1 MNQIDLRSKFLGGM
15 VGSALGDAIG
25 ELAFRGLGEAVL
37 RAAIGQKDVLVY
49 TDDTAMAI
57 GLAESITQ
65 VGRLDEQHLGETFR
79 ANFQREPWRGYASG
93 PPTVFSL
100 VKRRGMSYSEA
111 ARSLFGGQGSFGNGA
126 AMRIAPVGLCYYD
139 SPDLYEQARVSAS
152 VTHAHPIGVDGAAV
166 LAWAVAQ
173 AVKLDPQEPFP
184 FEPFSQGLTD
194 FARTPEIRDKMVL
207 VRTLMAKD
215 VPPPDAARCLGR
227 SVAVH
232 ESMPFAV
239 YAFLRHPQSFEAC
252 LFCAILHGGDRDTL
266 GAMACAVSGA
276 YLGVDAIPPAWREKL
291 ENRKHIEDLADKLVG
306 MKNTHESTP
315 MVRATHQE
323 DISEPLSR
331 RQGDKGAHSW
341 KNL

>member
-1 MNQIDLRSKFLGGM
+1 MDLKSKFLGGM

-25 ELAFRGLGEAVL
+25 ELAFWGLGEAGL
-37 RAAIGQKDVLVY
+37 RSAIAQRDALIY

-65 VGRLDEQHLGETFR
+65 VGRLDEQHLGDTFR

-100 VKRRGMSYSEA
+100 VERHGLSYSEA

-126 AMRIAPVGLCYYD
+126 AMRIAPVGLFYHD
-139 SPDLYEQARVSAS
+139 APDLYEQVRASAS

-166 LAWAVAQ
+166 LACAVAQ
-173 AVKLDPQEPFP
+173 AVKVDPQEPFP

-194 FARTPEIRDKMVL
+194 FARTPEIRDKMML
-207 VRTLMAKD
+207 VRTLVAED
-215 VPPPDAARCLGR
+215 APPPDAARRLGR

-232 ESMPFAV
+232 ESLPFAI
-239 YAFLRHPQSFEAC
+239 YSFLRHPQSFEAC
-252 LFCAILHGGDRDTL
+252 LFCAILNGGDRDTL

-276 YLGVDAIPPAWREKL
+276 YLGIEAILQAWREKL
-291 ENRKHIEDLADKLVG
+291 ESRQHIENLAIKLVEMSG
-306 MKNTHESTP
+306 KD
-315 MVRATHQE
+315 A
-323 DISEPLSR
+323 
-331 RQGDKGAHSW
+331 
-341 KNL
+341 

>member
-1 MNQIDLRSKFLGGM
+1 MADNLNIDLKSKFLGGM

-25 ELAFRGLGEAVL
+25 ELAFRGLGEAAL
-37 RAAIGQKDVLVY
+37 RAEIAQRDALIY

-65 VGRLDEQHLGETFR
+65 VRRLDEQHLGDTFR

-100 VKRRGMSYSEA
+100 VERRGMSYSEA

-126 AMRIAPVGLCYYD
+126 AMRIAPVGLFYYD
-139 SPDLYEQARVSAS
+139 APDLYEQARVSGS

-173 AVKLDPQEPFP
+173 AVRLEPQEPFP
-184 FEPFSQGLTD
+184 FEPFSQGLVD

-207 VRTLMAKD
+207 VRTLVAKD
-215 VPPPDAARCLGR
+215 VPPADAAKRLGR

-232 ESMPFAV
+232 ESMPFAI
-239 YAFLRHPQSFEAC
+239 YAFLRHPARRGSGHA
-252 LFCAILHGGDRDTL
+252 GRDGL
-266 GAMACAVSGA
+266 RRLRGLS
-276 YLGVDAIPPAWREKL
+276 WR
-291 ENRKHIEDLADKLVG
+291 
-306 MKNTHESTP
+306 
-315 MVRATHQE
+315 
-323 DISEPLSR
+323 
-331 RQGDKGAHSW
+331 
-341 KNL
+341 